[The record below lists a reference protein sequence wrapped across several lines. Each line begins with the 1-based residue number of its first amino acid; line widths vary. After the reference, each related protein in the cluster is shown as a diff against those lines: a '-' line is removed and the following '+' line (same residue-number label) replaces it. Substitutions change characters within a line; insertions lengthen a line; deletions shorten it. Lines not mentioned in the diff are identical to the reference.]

1 MMALAAAAITAQAAA
16 ISYQD
21 GVFTLQSGASKGE
34 IVAFEHSAPSLYP
47 AERIT
52 LNYGGKIVQ
61 LDAAGITLRTPEKVL
76 GASRLAAIPL
86 NPRVATD
93 AERAITEQLVREGRR
108 DLGLSSISGYQS
120 FGSKLY
126 LLARWGDVKAP
137 WMEAVVM
144 LDMSQESPA
153 AQYVGRLPG
162 FAFAASPVDDRLIEI
177 NGGLAALISG
187 PEGYGLAQMNPETG
201 EARFRRLGEKAGQVR
216 FLRDG
221 LQALALSDTSYG
233 AVRLTLH
240 DLETGRSTLAGEIR
254 GAIKGLTE
262 PRYLRYMRGSEMIVL
277 NLESGAEKPVA
288 ASAAMASSPF
298 GLLVWWPAQEP
309 RQASLYEHLTYRPLG
324 RWTAGS

>member
-1 MMALAAAAITAQAAA
+1 MMAFAAAAAAAQAAA

-52 LNYGGKIVQ
+52 LNYGARIVQ
-61 LDAAGITLRTPEKVL
+61 LDAAGITLRTPEKAL
-76 GASRLAAIPL
+76 GTSRLAGIPL
-86 NPRVATD
+86 NPRVATE
-93 AERAITEQLVREGRR
+93 AERSLTQQMVKEGKRE
-108 DLGLSSISGYQS
+108 LGLSSISGYQS

-137 WMEAVVM
+137 WMEAMVM

-153 AQYVGRLPG
+153 AQFVGRFPG
-162 FAFAASPVDDRLIEI
+162 FAYAASPVDDRVIEI

-187 PEGYGLAQMNPETG
+187 PEGYGLAQMNPESG
-201 EARFRRLGEKAGQVR
+201 EVRFQRLGAKAGQVR

-221 LQALALSDTSYG
+221 LWAVALTETAYG

-240 DLETGRSTLAGEIR
+240 DFETGRATLAGEIR
-254 GAIKGLTE
+254 GAIKGITE
-262 PRYLRYMRGSEMIVL
+262 PRYLRYARGTDLVVL
-277 NLESGAEKPVA
+277 NLETGAEKVVPA
-288 ASAAMASSPF
+288 DSAMASSPF
-298 GLLVWWPAQEP
+298 GLLVWWPGAEP

-324 RWTAGS
+324 RWTAGG